1 MQLTAI
7 MLLHYAIINVII
19 SCNVINV
26 EQCTIIVLLSSI
38 YMWVHKDYEQNVTT
52 FCTDK
57 LITIWSAAVWL
68 YAEENMKS
76 LSSCQS
82 LLPGLNLEGIPF
94 VSELTMHKKCNVG
107 LVRRIAMH
115 PLNGVL

>member
-1 MQLTAI
+1 MITCITLILYALVYFFQLDGMMPYNVVNVMQSTTI
-7 MLLHYAIINVII
+7 VLLHYAIINVII

-57 LITIWSAAVWL
+57 LITI
-68 YAEENMKS
+68 
-76 LSSCQS
+76 
-82 LLPGLNLEGIPF
+82 
-94 VSELTMHKKCNVG
+94 
-107 LVRRIAMH
+107 
-115 PLNGVL
+115 